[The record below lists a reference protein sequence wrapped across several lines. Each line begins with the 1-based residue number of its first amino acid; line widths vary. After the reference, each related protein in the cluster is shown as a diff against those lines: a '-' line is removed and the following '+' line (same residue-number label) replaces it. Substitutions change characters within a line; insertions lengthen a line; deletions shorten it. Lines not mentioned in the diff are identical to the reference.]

1 MIRSARRDAPAYETR
16 DGSLIRELMHPD
28 LHGSRCQSLA
38 EATLRPGQTTRT
50 HRHARTE
57 EIYYVLQGEGL
68 MAVAQEKQPVG
79 RGDAVLIP
87 PGSWHCM
94 TNTGDGDLTFLCCC
108 SPAYRHDDTELQTAQ
123 ADASPGNA
131 TTQTVKGRLSGD

>member
-1 MIRSARRDAPAYETR
+1 
-16 DGSLIRELMHPD
+16 
-28 LHGSRCQSLA
+28 
-38 EATLRPGQTTRT
+38 
-50 HRHARTE
+50 
-57 EIYYVLQGEGL
+57 

-108 SPAYRHDDTELQTAQ
+108 SPAYRHDDTELQTSQ
-123 ADASPGNA
+123 RGDYRGIDDAP
-131 TTQTVKGRLSGD
+131 LSL